1 MLELKLLGAPQLRW
15 NGDEQPLP
23 APKQLALLGYL
34 ALQSDPVT
42 REELLE
48 LFWPG
53 GKAANV
59 RYALFKLRELPG
71 ADDWLELED
80 AFVAVRAAS
89 DARRAESAHLEGRHL
104 ESLAVWHESDEDDR
118 PLLKGV
124 KLRQGEPFNDWLE
137 RERSRFEQLYLDTVP
152 QALLQL
158 ERSDDL
164 ERAEALAQRH
174 LQRDPLSEAAHRVLM
189 RCTQRRGDTA
199 AALLQFESCRTL
211 LRDELGV
218 APEEATLALL
228 AEIERGE
235 GDGGR
240 SRRNA
245 WLGNDPEGVP
255 SRPERLIGRD
265 DEVAR
270 IEGALERG
278 DRVLAHGLGGAG
290 KTALAAALA
299 TRRLERG
306 GGPLLWI
313 SAGQSGPAELF
324 EGVAAA
330 CDAERELRRSDAPK
344 ELIANLLRERGVTLV
359 VIDDVWNSYGLSEL
373 LDAVPTGT
381 AVLVTSRQRHPR
393 LERIAVGRVVRAAAL
408 ELLGLHAGRDFQ
420 GNPDADA
427 LCELLGDHAYALRL
441 AGIALAIDE
450 KEPAALLREVA
461 AAPHTLTID
470 DDVPSVGALLSTSLA
485 ALDDAAY
492 EAFMCYGPLATPSA
506 TPELVALCTRRELDE
521 SEEALF
527 ELQRRGLAE
536 RVGATS
542 SDVVRYQI
550 HDLAASMAR
559 TVSHL
564 RATSVESACRDFL
577 LRYHADFE
585 LIDAEIGNVLVAV
598 EQTRRRGDD
607 VLFVEM
613 AWLLNAENAYY
624 LARGHSAASFELL
637 RLAAEAA
644 ERSGDPARAHH
655 LYARLGDAHRE
666 LYGRYDEALVAFEKG
681 LRLARESGE
690 REREVVML
698 TLIGT
703 TLSQQPP
710 EHERSGEA
718 DTFLQSAHR
727 LAEEIGA
734 TLQLCQVLEH
744 RGCLACLEGRLDDA
758 EALFERD
765 LALLDGL
772 ERERAD
778 VPDRDEIERLRYF
791 ADLNFGEVR
800 RLQGRLEQA
809 QTLRETALATARSAR
824 NEIWQGYALQELGET
839 HHQRGDRERAR
850 ICYHEALALFR
861 RNGARSSAAAVERV
875 LERDGYPPLLDPP
888 LPDDMPTIA

>member
-59 RYALFKLRELPG
+59 RYALFKLRALPG

-104 ESLAVWHESDEDDR
+104 DALAVWHESDEDDR
-118 PLLKGV
+118 LLLKGV

-152 QALLQL
+152 RALLQL

-174 LQRDPLSEAAHRVLM
+174 LRRDPLSEAAHRVLM
-189 RCTQRRGDTA
+189 RCAWRRGDTA

-228 AEIERGE
+228 AEIERGD

-240 SRRNA
+240 SRRSV
-245 WLGNDPEGVP
+245 WLGSDPEGVP

-265 DEVAR
+265 DEVVR
-270 IEGALERG
+270 IEGALERSE
-278 DRVLAHGLGGAG
+278 RVIAHGLGGAG
-290 KTALAAALA
+290 KTALAAVLA

-313 SAGQSGPAELF
+313 SAGQTGPAELF

-330 CDAERELRRSDAPK
+330 CDAERELRLSDAPK
-344 ELIANLLRERGVTLV
+344 ELIARLLRERGVTLV

-373 LDAVPTGT
+373 LDAVPAGT

-393 LERIAVGRVVRAAAL
+393 LERIAVGRMARAAAL
-408 ELLGLHAGRDFQ
+408 ELLGLHAGRDLQ

-427 LCELLGDHAYALRL
+427 LCESLGDHAYALRL
-441 AGIALAIDE
+441 AGIALAIDD

-470 DDVPSVGALLSTSLA
+470 DVPSVGALLATSLA

-536 RVGATS
+536 RVGATG
-542 SDVVRYQI
+542 SDAVRYRI

-559 TVSHL
+559 AVSHL
-564 RATSVESACRDFL
+564 RATSVARACRDFL
-577 LRYHADFE
+577 LRHHADVE
-585 LIDAEIGNVLVAV
+585 LIDAEIGNILAAV
-598 EQTRRRGDD
+598 EQVRRGGEDA
-607 VLFVEM
+607 LFVEM

-637 RLAAEAA
+637 RLASEVA
-644 ERSGDPARAHH
+644 ERIGDPSRAHH
-655 LYARLGDAHRE
+655 LYSRLGDAYRE
-666 LYGRYDEALVAFEKG
+666 LYGRYGEALAAFETA
-681 LRLARESGE
+681 LQLARESGD

-710 EHERSGEA
+710 EHERRGEA
-718 DTFLQSAHR
+718 DTFLQAAHR

-765 LALLDGL
+765 LALLGGL
-772 ERERAD
+772 EGGAAD
-778 VPDRDEIERLRYF
+778 SHDRDEIERLRYF

-800 RLQGRLEQA
+800 RLQGRLGQA
-809 QTLRETALATARSAR
+809 LSLREAALATARSAR

-839 HHQRGDRERAR
+839 HHQRGDRERAGV
-850 ICYHEALALFR
+850 CYHEALALFR
-861 RNGARSSAAAVERV
+861 RNGARSSAASIERV
-875 LERDGYPPLLDPP
+875 LEQNGYPPLIDPP
-888 LPDDMPTIA
+888 LPDDVPTTA